1 MAFFSEHILLDMINQ
16 YNIEALQNIY
26 NIDSFAS
33 HYDFIVSPTKD
44 KVKKQTKEKEPT
56 CSSQARQVKKELVLK
71 TLDMKQ
77 YKKYWHIENKKE
89 NNERSKLWRLNN
101 PARFQE
107 LMKRHKDK
115 RTTID

>member
-1 MAFFSEHILLDMINQ
+1 MIESTSFFSAHILLDMINQ

-33 HYDFIVSPTKD
+33 HYDFIVSPTKE

-56 CSSQARQVKKELVLK
+56 VKKEPLK

-77 YKKYWHIENKKE
+77 YKKYWYIENKKE

-101 PARFQE
+101 PERYQE
-107 LMKRHKDK
+107 LMKRHKNK